1 MQLYGYAKKVGV
13 LLMCLWLVPA
23 AATAKTA
30 NVIKAEVDD
39 ALAKLYSTNAAAK
52 ELSTDAKGILV
63 FPDVTKAGLIIGG
76 ARGVG
81 ALRVNGENKGYYQTN
96 SASLGL
102 QAGIESR
109 SEVIMFMTEGALKK
123 FSQSSNWQAGVDG
136 SITVVEKGASGS
148 VNTKNQ
154 TQPIVGFIF
163 GNSGL
168 YGGLNFEGAKISP
181 YTPE

>member
-1 MQLYGYAKKVGV
+1 MRITGTASKVTA
-13 LLMCLWLVPA
+13 LLVCLWLVPA
-23 AATAKTA
+23 AAMAKTA

-39 ALAKLYSTNAAAK
+39 ALATLYKTNKAASD
-52 ELSTDAKGILV
+52 LSSQAKGILV

-81 ALRVNGENKGYYQTN
+81 ALLVDGETVRHYQTN
-96 SASLGL
+96 SASIGF
-102 QAGIESR
+102 QAGVESR
-109 SEVIMFMTEGALKK
+109 SEVIMFMTDDALEK
-123 FSQSSNWQAGVDG
+123 FQNSSNWQAGVDG

-154 TQPIVGFIF
+154 TQPIIGFIF

-168 YGGLNFEGAKISP
+168 YGGLNFEGAKISQ
-181 YTPE
+181 YKPE

>member
-1 MQLYGYAKKVGV
+1 MLRSKIAPKLAA
-13 LLMCLWLVPA
+13 LLLCIFLVPGMA
-23 AATAKTA
+23 QAKTA

-39 ALAKLYSTNAAAK
+39 ALATLYDTNKTAK
-52 ELSTDAKGILV
+52 DLSSSAKGILV

-81 ALRVNGENKGYYQTN
+81 ALRVNGETVRYYQTN
-96 SASLGL
+96 SASIGF
-102 QAGIESR
+102 QAGVESR
-109 SEVIMFMTEGALKK
+109 SEVIMFMTEDALTK
-123 FSQSSNWQAGVDG
+123 FQNSQNWQAGVDG

-154 TQPIVGFIF
+154 TQPIIGFIF
-163 GNSGL
+163 GNAGL
-168 YGGLNFEGAKISP
+168 YGGLNFEGAKISS